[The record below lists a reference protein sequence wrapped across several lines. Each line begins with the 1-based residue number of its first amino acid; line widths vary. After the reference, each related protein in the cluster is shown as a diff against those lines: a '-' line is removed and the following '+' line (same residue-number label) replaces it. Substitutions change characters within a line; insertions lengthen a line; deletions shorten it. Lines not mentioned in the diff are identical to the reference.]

1 LHPTGIVNDLRER
14 LHDLEL
20 LGLPVNPAPVY
31 ERLYITARAAS
42 MVGLGAG
49 ATWHLEAGRLNLRP
63 PLRWLGECCHAVT
76 QAFSVMSCDHFNG
89 AGGGRAFL
97 ARIYSGTSSRWT
109 SRT

>member
-1 LHPTGIVNDLRER
+1 MTSNF
-14 LHDLEL
+14 
-20 LGLPVNPAPVY
+20 LGAPMNPAPVC

-49 ATWHLEAGRLNLRP
+49 ATLHVEAGRLNLRP
-63 PLRWLGECCHAVT
+63 PLRWLGECGDEVT
-76 QAFSVMSCDHFNG
+76 QAFGVMSCDHFNG

-97 ARIYSGTSSRWT
+97 VGIYRGTSSHWT